1 MSETN
6 KDVRARDLEHP
17 DCQAVAKTL
26 ARIGDKWTVL
36 VIGTLSEGPLRYN
49 EIRRVVSGISQRM
62 LTLTLKGLEQEGLVN
77 RTVYPT
83 VPPQVEYRL
92 TDLGQTL
99 TVPLRGIYDWAT
111 KHRSE
116 MEAARKRYA
125 DRRPVKPVGPVRFV
139 TPKPTSR
146 VADPGSR

>member
-6 KDVRARDLEHP
+6 KGVRGVKPEHP
-17 DCQAVAKTL
+17 DCQAVAQTL

-49 EIRRVVSGISQRM
+49 EIRRAVSGISQRM
-62 LTLTLKGLEQEGLVN
+62 LTLTLKGLEQDGLVS

-83 VPPQVEYRL
+83 VPPRVDYEL

-99 TVPLRGIYDWAT
+99 TVPLRAIYDWAT
-111 KHRSE
+111 KHRPE
-116 MEAARKRYA
+116 MEAARKRYTE
-125 DRRPVKPVGPVRFV
+125 RRLAKPVGPARSPVGVRA
-139 TPKPTSR
+139 K
-146 VADPGSR
+146 